1 MIDIKTNEGEGHI
14 SVSGN
19 RIGILADLNIAVAH
33 ILTELECDN
42 EDIKMFF
49 EATLKCM
56 AEMKK

>member
-1 MIDIKTNEGEGHI
+1 MIHIETNMGEGHI
-14 SVSGN
+14 SVEGP

-33 ILTELECDN
+33 ILIQLECDD

-49 EATLKCM
+49 ESTLRCM